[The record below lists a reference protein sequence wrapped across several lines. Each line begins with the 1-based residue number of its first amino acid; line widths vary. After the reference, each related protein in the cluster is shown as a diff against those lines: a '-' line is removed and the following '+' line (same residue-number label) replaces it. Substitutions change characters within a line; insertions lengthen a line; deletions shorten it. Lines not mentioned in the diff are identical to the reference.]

1 MELAAKTITAGYGGA
16 DVLHSVSAGVRAG
29 EFVALLGP
37 NGCGKSTLLRVL
49 SGALRPQSGMVSLDG
64 RELPQWTATE
74 RAQRIAF
81 VPQSESAAFDFSV
94 RDMVLMGR
102 YPHRQRLKSETTRDY
117 EIVAQALADSDISHL
132 ADRPVTELSGGE
144 HRRVLLARALA
155 QQTPLLLLDE
165 PTAHLDITHQAEL
178 LLLTRRLMTE
188 RRIGVMAA
196 LHDLNQ
202 AAEYCDR
209 LVLMRSGKILTMGT
223 PEAAL
228 TAENLRR
235 VYGAEAEIGANPA
248 TGKPFIFALRPL
260 PPATQTMPPGSSAS

>member
-1 MELAAKTITAGYGGA
+1 MQLTAKTISAGYGGA
-16 DVLHSVSAGVRAG
+16 DILHSVSAGVQSG

-49 SGALRPQSGMVSLDG
+49 SGILRPRSGSISLDG

-81 VPQSESAAFDFSV
+81 VPQSETAAFDFSV
-94 RDMVLMGR
+94 RDIVLMGR
-102 YPHRQRLKSETTRDY
+102 YPHRQKLKGETAQDY
-117 EIVAQALADSDISHL
+117 ALVAQALADADISHL
-132 ADRPVTELSGGE
+132 ADRIATELSGGE

-178 LLLTRRLMTE
+178 MLLTRRLMTE
-188 RRIGVMAA
+188 RGVGIMAA
-196 LHDLNQ
+196 LHDINQ

-209 LVLMRSGKILTMGT
+209 LLLMRGGEIIAEGT
-223 PEAAL
+223 PDSAL
-228 TAENLRR
+228 ITENLRI
-235 VYGAEAEIGANPA
+235 VYGAEAEIGVNPA

-260 PPATQTMPPGSSAS
+260 SRAVQTTPPGSSAS